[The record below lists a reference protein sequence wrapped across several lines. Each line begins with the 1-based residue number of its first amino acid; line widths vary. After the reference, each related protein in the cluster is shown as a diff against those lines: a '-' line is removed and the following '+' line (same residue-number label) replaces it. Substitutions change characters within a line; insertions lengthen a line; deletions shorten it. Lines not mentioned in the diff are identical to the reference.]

1 MIKDILLTL
10 TDNGSKPAAVNYAA
24 SLAQLFDAHLTGA
37 AFTRD
42 LIVPGSV
49 FDGAAAA
56 LMETYRQE
64 SESAAKAAAAR
75 FEEKARRDGLSAGS
89 LVLDARA
96 LGTSELLG
104 RTARRFDLTVI
115 QQSDGESEQD
125 ETLLIEAA
133 LFGSG
138 RPVLIVPY
146 IHDKPLKLERIMVG
160 WDGSRNA
167 ARALNDA
174 MPFLKRAKQIEIV
187 TISPDTKATDN
198 ISGAD
203 IGHHLSRHGVNV
215 EVRNLMAD
223 KIGVSN
229 RMLSHAAD
237 HSIDMIVMGGF
248 GHSRLREF
256 VLGGT
261 TREILQS
268 MTVPV
273 LMSH

>member
-10 TDNGSKPAAVNYAA
+10 TDSASKPAALDYAA
-24 SLAQLFDAHLTGA
+24 SVAQLFEAHLTAA
-37 AFTRD
+37 AFTHD

-56 LMETYRQE
+56 VMESYRRE
-64 SESAAKAAAAR
+64 SEAAAKAAIAK
-75 FEEKARRDGLSAGS
+75 FEEKARREGIPAGS
-89 LVLDARA
+89 LILDARA
-96 LGTSELLG
+96 LGSSELLA
-104 RTARRFDLTVI
+104 RTARRFDLTI
-115 QQSDGESEQD
+115 MQQADDDSDEDQ
-125 ETLLIEAA
+125 TVLIESA

-146 IHDKPLKLERIMVG
+146 IHDKPIKLDRVMVA

-174 MPFLKRAKQIEIV
+174 LPFLRRSKQIEVV
-187 TISPDTKATDN
+187 TISPDNKATDS
-198 ISGAD
+198 IPGAD
-203 IGHHLSRHGVNV
+203 IGHHLSRHGINID
-215 EVRNLMAD
+215 VRNLTAD
-223 KIGVSN
+223 KIGVAN
-229 RMLSHAAD
+229 RILSHAAD
-237 HSIDMIVMGGF
+237 HSIDLIVMGGY

-268 MTVPV
+268 MTVPT